1 MAQEDRADQEARQR
15 KTLAEIRVEID
26 RLYSPPED
34 DEPPAQP
41 RPRRRLVA
49 GVVAATVGAAVIS
62 GVLMGTLLPRQA
74 PRGQSKTPVTMA
86 PAAVPRSPGVSEPQQ
101 PVTDVAG
108 APGPDGTSDDEGVLR
123 ESVDVLLAATNQRD
137 LSGVLAFYPERVP
150 RFYLTRDVPR
160 DVVAADKA
168 RQFRQATVLDVR
180 RTSDV
185 VLTIDPAGDA
195 AVMRFT
201 KRYVITG
208 PGLDRQG
215 ESLHELH
222 WVKRETGW
230 TIVSERDLRV
240 LR

>member
-1 MAQEDRADQEARQR
+1 MAQEDRADQGARRR
-15 KTLAEIRVEID
+15 KTLAEVRAEID

-41 RPRRRLVA
+41 RPRLRLVA

-62 GVLMGTLLPRQA
+62 GLLMGTLLPRQA
-74 PRGQSKTPVTMA
+74 PRGQSKTPVTLA
-86 PAAVPRSPGVSEPQQ
+86 PAAVPRAPVVSDPQ
-101 PVTDVAG
+101 PVTDVGG
-108 APGPDGTSDDEGVLR
+108 APGPGGTPDDEGVLR
-123 ESVDVLLAATNQRD
+123 ESVDLLLAATNQRD

-150 RFYLTRDVPR
+150 RFYLARDVPR

-201 KRYVITG
+201 KRYIITG
-208 PGLDRQG
+208 PGLDRRG

-222 WVKRETGW
+222 WAKRETGW

>member
-1 MAQEDRADQEARQR
+1 MAQEDRVDQGARR
-15 KTLAEIRVEID
+15 RNTLAEIRAEID
-26 RLYSPPED
+26 RLYCPPED
-34 DEPPAQP
+34 DEPPVQP
-41 RPRRRLVA
+41 RSRRRLVA

-74 PRGQSKTPVTMA
+74 PRELSKTPVTMA
-86 PAAVPRSPGVSEPQQ
+86 PAVPRAPVVSEPQQ
-101 PVTDVAG
+101 PVTDVG
-108 APGPDGTSDDEGVLR
+108 GTPGPGATSDDEGVLR

-201 KRYVITG
+201 KRYIITG

-222 WVKRETGW
+222 WAKRETGW